1 VLSSGV
7 KCKEFFDDFFEN
19 KHIFLQAF
27 LPIGKDREVIPK
39 IYSNFDTIR
48 KAVPR
53 KSFLLM
59 VIPSEAG
66 SREF

>member
-1 VLSSGV
+1 VLSSGI

-39 IYSNFDTIR
+39 IYSNFDTR
-48 KAVPR
+48 
-53 KSFLLM
+53 
-59 VIPSEAG
+59 
-66 SREF
+66 